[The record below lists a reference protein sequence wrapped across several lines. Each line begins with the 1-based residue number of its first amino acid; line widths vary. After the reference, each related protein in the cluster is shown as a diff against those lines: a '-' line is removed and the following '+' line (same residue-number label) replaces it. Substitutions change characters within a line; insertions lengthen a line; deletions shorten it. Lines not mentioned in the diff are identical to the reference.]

1 MDYLKIAETANRCE
15 VKSKQIAE
23 YYRIIGA
30 NPRFPED
37 VKNAFSNAIADMEKE
52 LKTLE
57 TKLKKLIN

>member
-15 VKSKQIAE
+15 VKSKQIYE
-23 YYRIIGA
+23 HYRMLGT

-37 VKNAFSNAIADMEKE
+37 VMNAFKATITDMERD